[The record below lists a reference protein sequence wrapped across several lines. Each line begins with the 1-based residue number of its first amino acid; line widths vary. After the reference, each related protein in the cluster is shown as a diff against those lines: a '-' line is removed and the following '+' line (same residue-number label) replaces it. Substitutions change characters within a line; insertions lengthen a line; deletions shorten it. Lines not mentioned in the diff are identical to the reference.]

1 MFRRLAA
8 SFTDGA
14 LKLATLHPMELTG
27 ILELAWNLRVDV
39 GSTPLGHPDHRSHVP
54 GIRLPSLIVERHQHP
69 LLPNGGQPSP
79 IASRTEQN
87 LAAMLG
93 DDVERIQVRW
103 DHLIY
108 AYMLENTRIYEIFRR
123 VIQEFLFGEKLGVPS
138 EETLLWLRNTEEL
151 FYRDPPPFSIVS
163 VSSHIRPDL
172 RETRRNAYQRMLGM
186 ELNHG
191 NDDNSPYRYAKA
203 EAANNEFVTTL
214 EEMFREAWVG
224 YINRSTTSGANP
236 SDDSKLE
243 ELVKKLHDMLM
254 TRRQNG
260 NLSRE
265 EFFFVAMMSWL
276 HLAVDNPLPIMA
288 DLRATGVSAEQRL
301 FKIAQMVGMP
311 AHGLSGSYF
320 DIAEPIS
327 ELLIAIESG
336 MVHQTSGAIRI
347 LYDPTFPNSLSGK
360 VNKIITHWSIITGHD
375 LKAGKVAVR

>member
-14 LKLATLHPMELTG
+14 TKLARLHPLELTG
-27 ILELAWNLRVDV
+27 FLERAWNFRVDV
-39 GSTPLGHPDHRSHVP
+39 AGTPLGHPDHRSHVP
-54 GIRLPSLIVERHQHP
+54 GLDIPRLPRPAERTH
-69 LLPNGGQPSP
+69 LLPNASP
-79 IASRTEQN
+79 TVPVATPVERS
-87 LAAMLG
+87 LAAVLG
-93 DDVERIQVRW
+93 DDVERIEVRW

-108 AYMLENTRIYEIFRR
+108 AYMVENTKIYEIFRR
-123 VIQEFLFGEKLGVPS
+123 VIHEFLFGEKLGIPS
-138 EETLLWLRNTEEL
+138 EDTLLWLRNTEEL

-163 VSSHIRPDL
+163 ISSHIRSDL
-172 RETRRNAYQRMLGM
+172 RETRRNAYQRFFGM

-191 NDDNSPYRYAKA
+191 NDDNTPYRYVKA

-214 EEMFREAWVG
+214 EEMLREAWVG

-236 SDDSKLE
+236 SDDSKIF
-243 ELVKKLHDMLM
+243 ELVKKIHDMLM

-265 EFFFVAMMSWL
+265 EFFFVAMMSWF
-276 HLAVDNPLPIMA
+276 HLTVDNPLPIMK
-288 DLRATGVSAEQRL
+288 DLRADGVSAEQRL

-320 DIAEPIS
+320 DIAEPLS

-336 MVHQTSGAIRI
+336 IFTDVAAVRV
-347 LYDPTFPNSLSGK
+347 LYDPTSPNTLSGI
-360 VNKIITHWSIITGHD
+360 VNKVITHWSIITGHD